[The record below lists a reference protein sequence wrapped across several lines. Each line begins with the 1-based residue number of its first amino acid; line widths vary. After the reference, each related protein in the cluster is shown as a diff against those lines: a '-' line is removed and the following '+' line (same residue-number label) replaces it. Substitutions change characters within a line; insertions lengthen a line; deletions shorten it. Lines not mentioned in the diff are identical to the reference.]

1 MEANMFTWFGN
12 MKTMAKLML
21 GFALVGGIMAFV
33 GYTGLTNMGRIN
45 DSTDNIYNVQLRP
58 LMTLTKLRGL
68 VHQMRAQT
76 VTAVLTTSPSDRE
89 EALARVR
96 EFNKQID
103 ESREVFAKTIKAE
116 EVQKGYDDFVKIYGD
131 YLTARDN
138 VILKPLLAGDQTSAL
153 AAMKGEVAGRF
164 KASVEAINALADIKM
179 KVAQRK
185 YDDANKV
192 YADSKALLTGIVLG
206 GIGLGLF
213 LGWVIARMIAS
224 GLSQVND
231 VAQKAAEG
239 DLTKRVSIDTKDEI
253 GLMGAAFNQMM
264 DNIARVVGEVRNG
277 SEQVSSASGQI
288 SVGTQD
294 LSQRTSEQASALEET
309 SSAMEEMTSTVK
321 QNADNAKQ
329 ANQLGIAARETAE
342 KGSHVVTQA
351 VTSMEEINK
360 SSKKI
365 ADIIGVIDEIA
376 FQTNLLALNAAVEAA
391 RAGEQGRGFAVV
403 AAEVRNL
410 AQRSATAA
418 KEIKGLIN
426 ESVQKVAGGAEL
438 VNQCGKS
445 LEEIVTSVKRVTDI
459 VSEMAAA
466 SQEQASGIEQ
476 VNKAVMQMDE
486 TTQQNAALVEESAS
500 AAESLQQQSAEL
512 LQVVEFFKVS
522 DGREGGLHRGPSQ
535 ERPAG
540 GAKPVPHAAAHAS
553 GSKAAGHASAGKKPA
568 APKEEL
574 VGVGSDRVNGN
585 GNGHKTAHPSVKDAF
600 EEF

>member
-1 MEANMFTWFGN
+1 MLSWFGN
-12 MKTMAKLML
+12 MKTMWKLMV

-33 GYTGLTNMGRIN
+33 GYMGVANMGRIN
-45 DSTDNIYNVQLRP
+45 ESTENIYNVQLKP
-58 LMTLTKLRGL
+58 LMTLTKMRGL
-68 VHQMRAQT
+68 VHQMRAYT
-76 VTAVLTTSPSDRE
+76 MTAVLTQSAADRE
-89 EALARVR
+89 DALAKVKD
-96 EFNKQID
+96 FSKQFDDNK
-103 ESREVFAKTIKAE
+103 EAFAKSIKAE
-116 EVQKGYDDFVKIYGD
+116 EVQKAYEEFNKAYED
-131 YLTARDN
+131 YRNYRDTA
-138 VILKPLLAGDQTSAL
+138 VYKPLLAGDQPGAL
-153 AAMKGEVAGRF
+153 ANLKADGAVKF
-164 KASVEAINALADIKM
+164 KASIEAINKLVDV
-179 KVAQRK
+179 KVMIAQRK
-185 YDDANKV
+185 YDEANKV
-192 YADSKALLTGIVLG
+192 YADSKALLTGVIVG
-206 GIGLGLF
+206 GIGLGLL
-213 LGWVIARMIAS
+213 LGWVIARLIAK
-224 GLSQVND
+224 GLNQVND
-231 VAQKAAEG
+231 VAQRAAEG

-253 GLMGAAFNQMM
+253 GTMGAAFNKMM
-264 DNIARVVGEVRNG
+264 ENIARVVGEVRNG
-277 SEQVSSASGQI
+277 SEQVSSASAQI

-342 KGSHVVTQA
+342 KGSQVVSQA
-351 VTSMEEINK
+351 VSSMDEINK

-426 ESVQKVAGGAEL
+426 ESVQKVAGGSEL
-438 VNQCGKS
+438 VNQCGQT

-459 VSEMAAA
+459 VSEIAAA
-466 SQEQASGIEQ
+466 SQEQATGIDQ

-500 AAESLQQQSAEL
+500 AAENLQQQSAEL
-512 LQVVEFFKVS
+512 LAQVEFFKVS
-522 DGREGGLHRGPSQ
+522 DGTGSGLH
-535 ERPAG
+535 AG
-540 GAKPVPHAAAHAS
+540 APKGQAAATAKPATQAAGHSTGHKPAAHAQQ
-553 GSKAAGHASAGKKPA
+553 AKKPA
-568 APKEEL
+568 HQKEEP
-574 VGVGSDRVNGN
+574 VGAGAGKAN
-585 GNGHKTAHPSVKDAF
+585 GNGHGTLHAGMKDGF